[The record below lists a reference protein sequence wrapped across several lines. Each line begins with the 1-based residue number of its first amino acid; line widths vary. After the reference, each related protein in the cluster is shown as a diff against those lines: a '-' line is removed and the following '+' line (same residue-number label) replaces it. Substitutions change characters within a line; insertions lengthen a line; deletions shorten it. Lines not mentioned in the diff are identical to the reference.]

1 MLRVKPI
8 PFSSPCSP
16 RPPPGAISLGDAGA
30 ADAGGAHLG
39 EDLVQPLQGTVEV
52 QLDPAGS
59 AGHSLPPT
67 RREGVGE
74 RERKNEH
81 KCDLQNFT
89 NVKRF
94 YSYRS
99 ILSCLDN
106 SLACGAK
113 GMSLSSLTCSWPM
126 LPASSTPDLFSLH
139 LLSQRKNSLYDL
151 FTPQISANRQHL
163 TP

>member
-1 MLRVKPI
+1 M
-8 PFSSPCSP
+8 
-16 RPPPGAISLGDAGA
+16 
-30 ADAGGAHLG
+30 LG
-39 EDLVQPLQGTVEV
+39 EPIWVRTLSSHCRGPLRCSSIQQGVLVTVCRLQE
-52 QLDPAGS
+52 
-59 AGHSLPPT
+59 
-67 RREGVGE
+67 RRGGGE
-74 RERKNEH
+74 RGKNEH

-113 GMSLSSLTCSWPM
+113 GTSLSSLTCSWPM

-151 FTPQISANRQHL
+151 LAPQISANRKLPEEKGGLLSEQHSSFIL
-163 TP
+163 QASRLLAG

>member
-59 AGHSLPPT
+59 AGHRLPPA
-67 RREGVGE
+67 RKKGWGRE
-74 RERKNEH
+74 REK
-81 KCDLQNFT
+81 
-89 NVKRF
+89 
-94 YSYRS
+94 
-99 ILSCLDN
+99 
-106 SLACGAK
+106 
-113 GMSLSSLTCSWPM
+113 
-126 LPASSTPDLFSLH
+126 
-139 LLSQRKNSLYDL
+139 
-151 FTPQISANRQHL
+151 
-163 TP
+163 